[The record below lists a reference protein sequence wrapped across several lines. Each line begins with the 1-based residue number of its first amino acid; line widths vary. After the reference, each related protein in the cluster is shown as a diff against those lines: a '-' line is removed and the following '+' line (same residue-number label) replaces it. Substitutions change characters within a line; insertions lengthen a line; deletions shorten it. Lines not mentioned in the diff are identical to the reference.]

1 VDWRHAALDGP
12 DQAGDAQRILMV
24 RQDAQPRIGIALPLK
39 TNRQQAG

>member
-1 VDWRHAALDGP
+1 MPDVDWRHSAL
-12 DQAGDAQRILMV
+12 DQAGDAQRIMMV